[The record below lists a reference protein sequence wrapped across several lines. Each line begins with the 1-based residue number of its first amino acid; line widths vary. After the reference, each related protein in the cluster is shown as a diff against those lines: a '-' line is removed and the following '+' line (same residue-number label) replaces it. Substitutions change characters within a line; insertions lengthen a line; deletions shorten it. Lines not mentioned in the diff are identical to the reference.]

1 MWHKTVFVFFIGL
14 LLNSCSSSLNE
25 PLTHFQVQT
34 PRPFGYVIGDEI
46 KQRIIVETRKGLVLQ
61 YSSIPGKGEINRWL
75 NLNKIKIDKSNTRAG
90 VRYQIDL
97 TYQLFYAPLEV
108 KMLELPRFT
117 LQFQQFGNTVE
128 KMVPRWYFTS
138 APLRELAIRKED
150 GKEYMR
156 ADTPAPLLDNHTS
169 LNRLILSLFIAC
181 LSTAYLGWIYGIFTF
196 LPKYQIFKRP
206 AQQLAKS
213 AGNDLASML
222 NIMHKA
228 LNNLNGKP
236 LFKHQLS
243 DFYQRHPNYQQLHS
257 ELIWF
262 FNYSNQHY
270 FSAPLIPTLPR
281 GNADETQPQVR
292 YGFPLRSVGTR
303 DNDKIKAL
311 CQYCLQIERGKR

>member
-1 MWHKTVFVFFIGL
+1 MWYKTIFVFFIGL
-14 LLNSCSSSLNE
+14 VLNSCSSSLND
-25 PLTHFQVQT
+25 PVAHFQVQT

-46 KQRIIVETRKGLVLQ
+46 KQRIIVEVRKGLALQ
-61 YSSIPGKGEINRWL
+61 YSSIPAKGEINRWL
-75 NLNKIKIDKSNTRAG
+75 NLNKIKIDKSNIREG
-90 VRYQIDL
+90 IRYQIDL

-108 KMLELPRFT
+108 KMLELPGFT
-117 LQFQQFGNTVE
+117 LQFRQFGNTIE
-128 KMVPRWYFTS
+128 KTVPRWHFTC
-138 APLRELAIRKED
+138 APLRELAIRKND

-156 ADTPAPLLDNHTS
+156 ADTAAPLLGNRTS
-169 LNRLILSLFIAC
+169 LDRLILSLFVGC
-181 LSTAYLGWIYGIFTF
+181 LLAVYLAWLYGVFTF

-206 AQQLAKS
+206 ARQLAKS
-213 AGNDLASML
+213 PENDLASML

-243 DFYQRHPNYQQLHS
+243 DFYQRFPNYQQLHS

-270 FSAPLIPTLPR
+270 FSVPLVPTFLR

-292 YGFPLRSVGTR
+292 YGFPRRSVGTR
-303 DNDKIKAL
+303 EKNKIKTL
-311 CQYCLQIERGKR
+311 CQHCLQVERGKR